1 MKKDYFN
8 RTQKLVTVIID
19 ATVFVVGIFLSFWM
33 RFGMVIPQRNLDD
46 GKAALTASVI
56 AFLIIN
62 VLSGVYV
69 LYNKTLLDIGIITVV
84 DQVMVTIVIMA
95 LTFFGRWF
103 AFPRSVLL
111 INLVVGI
118 VLLLVWR
125 SVEVVAYRHLRGA
138 KRVML
143 LGPPEMLNRA
153 VMNYMANKAT
163 RHRLTHVV
171 RGHYL
176 EQIRSHLS
184 LIHI

>member
-84 DQVMVTIVIMA
+84 DQVMVC
-95 LTFFGRWF
+95 
-103 AFPRSVLL
+103 LL
-111 INLVVGI
+111 YT
-118 VLLLVWR
+118 
-125 SVEVVAYRHLRGA
+125 SDAADE
-138 KRVML
+138 
-143 LGPPEMLNRA
+143 
-153 VMNYMANKAT
+153 
-163 RHRLTHVV
+163 
-171 RGHYL
+171 
-176 EQIRSHLS
+176 
-184 LIHI
+184 

>member
-8 RTQKLVTVIID
+8 RTQKLVTVLID
-19 ATVFVVGIFLSFWM
+19 AIVFAVGIFLSFWM

-46 GKAALTASVI
+46 GKAALMASVI

-118 VLLLVWR
+118 VLLLAWR
-125 SVEVVAYRHLRGA
+125 SVEVVAYRRLRGA

-143 LGPPEMLNRA
+143 LGPPDA
-153 VMNYMANKAT
+153 
-163 RHRLTHVV
+163 
-171 RGHYL
+171 
-176 EQIRSHLS
+176 
-184 LIHI
+184 